1 MNTIGFVI
9 SHKNNERR
17 RALLPEHLSKIR
29 HVEQLCF
36 ESGYGDA
43 IHQPD
48 AAYAAAGAHIVSR
61 AQALECD
68 VKLGDA
74 DFLSDVAPGKLL
86 FGWAHAV
93 QNTRF
98 TDQAMR
104 GGHTVLAWE
113 EIYEGSRYLFYRN
126 REIAGSA
133 AILQAFLYC
142 GRLPNDALVAIYGN
156 GHTAKGALRIL
167 HGLGAE
173 VDVYKWRQME
183 EFRRNI
189 GRYDV
194 LVNCCMWDTSRSDR
208 LLYRSDLARMK
219 RGAMIIDV
227 SCDPELEI
235 ETSHPTTIDDPVYT
249 VDHVLH
255 YLPTYEKEL
264 AERAL
269 KRAEEDAA
277 KEALRAAAAAMD
289 EKRQNAEYSFSLGDK
304 VQFGMETY
312 TILGY
317 DENTVILSDPK
328 FPLLSE
334 NMPRDVF
341 ERRLRENP
349 ANDHLFKEV
358 VEESPEETSPYLYA
372 VDDVVYL
379 DNKEFRITEVS
390 EREVQLLDPTLVYP
404 IFRAENKETFHHL
417 LEQDDR
423 NAKYFPDMPFT
434 AITEPNL
441 QEVAASEAVNESET
455 SKLSERYS
463 ILIDGEHFSI
473 WDEVENDF
481 YLDEAGLAHHF
492 RDMGMA
498 ESFLEELYR
507 HIAEQEEAIEKPQ
520 YETETVAVYPAE
532 QNKLPFDVVI
542 QTLRTSEPEKPAPIQ
557 KHNFRISNDELG
569 YGGPKSKFRMNMD
582 AINTLQQLEFEKRL
596 ATPEEQE
603 TLSKYVGWGSLPQA
617 FDENNPAW
625 ANEFQE
631 LYAALSPEEY
641 QSARASVLNAHYTS
655 PTVIK
660 AIYSAIES
668 MGFRMGNILE
678 KTLTTLIQGNVSFKS
693 GRKNRHSYSSVGK
706 CANFA
711 Q

>member
-61 AQALECD
+61 AQALECDVICD

-255 YLPTYEKEL
+255 YAVDNTPAMFPISVSKML
-264 AERAL
+264 AKKVSAL
-269 KRAEEDAA
+269 VD
-277 KEALRAAAAAMD
+277 
-289 EKRQNAEYSFSLGDK
+289 S
-304 VQFGMETY
+304 
-312 TILGY
+312 
-317 DENTVILSDPK
+317 
-328 FPLLSE
+328 
-334 NMPRDVF
+334 
-341 ERRLRENP
+341 
-349 ANDHLFKEV
+349 V
-358 VEESPEETSPYLYA
+358 VEGNLFEMLQRA
-372 VDDVVYL
+372 IVIRNGHIVDP
-379 DNKEFRITEVS
+379 RITE
-390 EREVQLLDPTLVYP
+390 
-404 IFRAENKETFHHL
+404 FRRA
-417 LEQDDR
+417 R
-423 NAKYFPDMPFT
+423 
-434 AITEPNL
+434 
-441 QEVAASEAVNESET
+441 
-455 SKLSERYS
+455 
-463 ILIDGEHFSI
+463 
-473 WDEVENDF
+473 
-481 YLDEAGLAHHF
+481 GLAC
-492 RDMGMA
+492 
-498 ESFLEELYR
+498 ESR
-507 HIAEQEEAIEKPQ
+507 
-520 YETETVAVYPAE
+520 TET
-532 QNKLPFDVVI
+532 
-542 QTLRTSEPEKPAPIQ
+542 
-557 KHNFRISNDELG
+557 
-569 YGGPKSKFRMNMD
+569 
-582 AINTLQQLEFEKRL
+582 
-596 ATPEEQE
+596 
-603 TLSKYVGWGSLPQA
+603 WG
-617 FDENNPAW
+617 
-625 ANEFQE
+625 
-631 LYAALSPEEY
+631 
-641 QSARASVLNAHYTS
+641 
-655 PTVIK
+655 
-660 AIYSAIES
+660 
-668 MGFRMGNILE
+668 
-678 KTLTTLIQGNVSFKS
+678 
-693 GRKNRHSYSSVGK
+693 
-706 CANFA
+706 
-711 Q
+711 